1 MISHLKF
8 ESWRFFSP
16 HDCLTPLSA
25 LRNCIKL
32 EVQTTIFSLGRMV
45 SSTTDNNNINWQCLF
60 CILLAQLTATYDLYT
75 ILSRAKKL
83 WAGVSMCILPP
94 ENRDVSRSLSD
105 TFHTFH
111 YFPRVVYFDVF
122 LIFCFFG
129 SQSSECSCDTFFSG
143 NGESSTR
150 VAVGDSSQV
159 LETAV
164 REILGF
170 V

>member
-1 MISHLKF
+1 
-8 ESWRFFSP
+8 
-16 HDCLTPLSA
+16 
-25 LRNCIKL
+25 
-32 EVQTTIFSLGRMV
+32 
-45 SSTTDNNNINWQCLF
+45 
-60 CILLAQLTATYDLYT
+60 
-75 ILSRAKKL
+75 
-83 WAGVSMCILPP
+83 MCILPP